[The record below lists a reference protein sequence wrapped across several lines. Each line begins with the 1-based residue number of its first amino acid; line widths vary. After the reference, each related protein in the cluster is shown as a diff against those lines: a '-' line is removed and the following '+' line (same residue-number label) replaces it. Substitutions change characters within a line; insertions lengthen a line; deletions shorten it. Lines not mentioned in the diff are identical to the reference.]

1 MARMIE
7 DASTITMW
15 IDELIEQTEASNSGQ
30 SGLHAELLLDDL
42 ERLMQL
48 TPDPVKVSGP
58 TRLIFPAD
66 LLGFDVAR
74 IQRVAR
80 EIHRGRSAIENE
92 QVERART
99 SFMEARRLWVT
110 D

>member
-1 MARMIE
+1 M
-7 DASTITMW
+7 
-15 IDELIEQTEASNSGQ
+15 
-30 SGLHAELLLDDL
+30 LLNDL

-48 TPDPVKVSGP
+48 TPDPVNVSGP

-66 LLGFDVAR
+66 LLGFDVPR
-74 IQRVAR
+74 IQRVAH
-80 EIHRGRSAIENE
+80 EIRRGRSAIENE
-92 QVERART
+92 QVERALT